1 MNRKPLWTNSTIFVN
16 VRHPIGQV
24 REVRYPNEPSR
35 RFLPLRK
42 YRPTKNSNT
51 QKCPSRMRSTNQET
65 RMSSPSRGIPNL
77 EFLHRIRDLILP
89 IGLVACVFVI
99 LVPLPAFLID
109 ILLAANIALAIL
121 LVLSAVH
128 VERPLELSVFPS
140 VLLTTTLMRLVL
152 NVATTRLILTRAE
165 TDGPL
170 AAGRVVSAFS
180 QFVAGDKIVVGVILF
195 LIIVV
200 IQFVVITKGS
210 TRISEVAARF
220 ALDGMPGRQMAI
232 DADLNTGVIDQKEAQ
247 RRRSEIIEQA
257 DFYGAMDGAGK
268 FVRGDAIAGLII
280 ISVNIVG
287 GLYIGLFE
295 AGMPLGEAAS
305 LFTRLTIG
313 DGLTAQIPAFLIA
326 LAAGLL
332 ITRSSQSTRLP
343 RQYAEQLFARP
354 EVLGIAGAFILSL
367 LITGLPKIPLLAI
380 GGACCL
386 GAYMLR
392 QRKLETEEENRKRE
406 KTRSEA
412 EASKKPAEHL
422 LRIDPLEIS
431 LGVGL
436 VSLADSQQGGDL
448 LARIQEIREDV
459 ASDIGILLPKVRV
472 RDSDA
477 IDRFRYR
484 ILLEGQVIGE
494 GVLDPEKLLAVRFG
508 KHIADLEGT
517 PTRDPAFGTPA
528 LWIDA
533 ALREEAEATGCVV
546 AEPVGV
552 LATHLAE
559 TVRKHAFELLTR
571 DATKQLID
579 QLRENSP
586 AAVDELIPDV
596 MRLSEVQQVLQMLLR
611 EQVPI
616 RRLGLILQVLGDYA
630 PKWNEPA
637 LLVEYVRAALA
648 RTICSR
654 YRTQSGELRVVTLD
668 PEMEDAILSSGD
680 VNAANEGL
688 RLPPDVQD
696 KMRDMIN
703 VALRRLTA
711 SGSAAVLLASPP
723 VRPLLRELTQNIKTD
738 AIVLSYNEITQDTRL
753 DVVEMIEAP
762 DALLQNNETQAAA
775 LQSFSD
781 EQHEWNRPWDSAE
794 FRPPEAESYQWS

>member
-1 MNRKPLWTNSTIFVN
+1 
-16 VRHPIGQV
+16 
-24 REVRYPNEPSR
+24 
-35 RFLPLRK
+35 
-42 YRPTKNSNT
+42 
-51 QKCPSRMRSTNQET
+51 
-65 RMSSPSRGIPNL
+65 MSSPSRGILNL
-77 EFLHRIRDLILP
+77 EFFERIRDLILP

-121 LVLSAVH
+121 LLLSAVH

-180 QFVAGDKIVVGVILF
+180 QFVAGDKIVVGIILF
-195 LIIVV
+195 IIIVV

-232 DADLNTGVIDQKEAQ
+232 DADLNAGLIDQEEAQ
-247 RRRSEIIEQA
+247 RRRNEIIEQA

-313 DGLTAQIPAFLIA
+313 DGLTSQIPAFLIA

-332 ITRSSQSTRLP
+332 ITRSSQATRLP

-354 EVLGIAGAFILSL
+354 EVLGLSGAFLLSL
-367 LITGLPKIPLLAI
+367 LVTGLPKLPLLAI

-392 QRKLETEEENRKRE
+392 KRKLEAEEEKRKRE
-406 KTRSEA
+406 KTKSEA
-412 EASKKPAEHL
+412 EATQKPAERL

-436 VSLADSQQGGDL
+436 VSLADPQQGGDL
-448 LARIQEIREDV
+448 LARIQDIREEI
-459 ASDIGILLPKVRV
+459 ASDVGILLPKVRV
-472 RDSDA
+472 RDSDS

-494 GVLDPEKLLAVRFG
+494 GVLEPDQLLAVRFG
-508 KHIADLEGT
+508 KHIVDIEGT

-528 LWIDA
+528 LWINDS
-533 ALREEAEATGCVV
+533 LREEAEATGCVV

-552 LATHLAE
+552 LATHFAE
-559 TVRKHAFELLTR
+559 TVRRHAFELLTR

-579 QLRENSP
+579 QLRETSP

-596 MRLSEVQQVLQMLLR
+596 MRLGEVQQVLQMLLR

-616 RRLGLILQVLGDYA
+616 RRLSLILQVLGDYA
-630 PKWNEPA
+630 PKWNEPI

-654 YRTQSGELRVVTLD
+654 YRNQNGVLHVLTLD

-680 VNAANEGL
+680 TSAPSEGL
-688 RLPPDVQD
+688 RLPPNVQD
-696 KMRDMIN
+696 EIRDAIES
-703 VALRRLTA
+703 ALRRLTG
-711 SGSAAVLLASPP
+711 SGSASILLASPP
-723 VRPLLRELTQNIKTD
+723 VRPLLRALTQNLKTE
-738 AIVLSYNEITQDTRL
+738 AVVLSYNEITQDTRL
-753 DVVEMIEAP
+753 DVVEMIEPPA
-762 DALLQNNETQAAA
+762 ALLFQNNETQAAA
-775 LQSFSD
+775 LQSISA
-781 EQHEWNRPWDSAE
+781 EQEDWNRPWDSAE
-794 FRPPEAESYQWS
+794 SRPPEAESYQWS